1 MSLTTNPTH
10 YGVCAPLAVD
20 QIHIAR
26 TQLGHEV
33 VKERIKVVGQDARPE
48 LLHGGGHRLPLR
60 VAEILYRARAR
71 SSDPAGEPSRCA
83 ELVVAVYLADPT
95 RPDAATRDVGA
106 VQHLGLHVVMRA
118 DAARPPAVTFV
129 ATTLSP
135 LQLSRIPHVYMTVYQ
150 VRRRCSAGASVTDIA
165 GLAG

>member
-1 MSLTTNPTH
+1 VSLTTNPTH

-118 DAARPPAVTFV
+118 VLCRSPAT
-129 ATTLSP
+129 AGRLIRHHTSP
-135 LQLSRIPHVYMTVYQ
+135 LQLSHIPHVYMAVHQ
-150 VRRRCSAGASVTDIA
+150 CVVAAQ
-165 GLAG
+165 

>member
-1 MSLTTNPTH
+1 LNEDGCGVSL
-10 YGVCAPLAVD
+10 GA
-20 QIHIAR
+20 Q
-26 TQLGHEV
+26 GHEV
-33 VKERIKVVGQDARPE
+33 ADERTKVVGQDARPE

-118 DAARPPAVTFV
+118 AAARPPP
-129 ATTLSP
+129 ATAGHLRRHHTLP
-135 LQLSRIPHVYMTVYQ
+135 LAAKPYPTCLHDGIP

-165 GLAG
+165 GLGG

>member
-1 MSLTTNPTH
+1 MRMAVVSASVHKATKSPTS
-10 YGVCAPLAVD
+10 ARRSSARMRD
-20 QIHIAR
+20 Q
-26 TQLGHEV
+26 
-33 VKERIKVVGQDARPE
+33 

-106 VQHLGLHVVMRA
+106 VQHLGVHVVMRA
-118 DAARPPAVTFV
+118 AAARPPPVTFV

-150 VRRRCSAGASVTDIA
+150 CVAAAQQAR
-165 GLAG
+165 L

>member
-1 MSLTTNPTH
+1 MNEDGCGVSL
-10 YGVCAPLAVD
+10 GA
-20 QIHIAR
+20 Q
-26 TQLGHEV
+26 GHEV
-33 VKERIKVVGQDARPE
+33 ADERTKVVGQDARPE

-106 VQHLGLHVVMRA
+106 VQHLGVHVVMRA
-118 DAARPPAVTFV
+118 AAARPPPVTFV
-129 ATTLSP
+129 ATIAAKPYPTRLHDG
-135 LQLSRIPHVYMTVYQ
+135 IP